1 MVFLQYSCKKK
12 YILYSKL
19 IFDIYFVAY
28 QIMQST
34 AIFVEECKIYNFSGR
49 ILRAIGLV
57 SSCIFKLDQSSRH
70 PVFVMSIELGMIN

>member
-1 MVFLQYSCKKK
+1 MIFLYNIPVKKK
-12 YILYSKL
+12 IHSKL

-34 AIFVEECKIYNFSGR
+34 AIFAEECKIYDFSGR

-70 PVFVMSIELGMIN
+70 PFVISIELGMIN